1 MKIRLNKP
9 LKPRRLRRVLK
20 IGLISLAVL
29 GGLTWVGVE
38 RWYRLNLRPPNI
50 HASEILFTIEPGSPT
65 IDIANQLKEAGVIRN
80 ATAFIWYLGR
90 QPGGPTLQAGS
101 YRLNTSLS
109 VAEVADILTNGR
121 VDTSL
126 VTISPGLR
134 LDQIENQLIEAGF
147 ERAEVSEAL
156 KAQYD
161 HPLLQYKPPTADL
174 EGYIFPET
182 LQITHDSTVE
192 SIIERSLG
200 VFYEKLTPSLLAGL
214 EDQGLS
220 VHQAIILASIVQ
232 EEVSAYEDQR
242 KVAQVFLRRLAEELP
257 LGADPTFRYAAIKSG
272 KPETP
277 DIDSP
282 YNTRLHTGLPPG
294 PIANFAINALRAV
307 AEPADT
313 DYLYFVSG
321 DDGTTHFAH
330 TLAEH
335 EANVERYCI
344 DLCKL

>member
-1 MKIRLNKP
+1 MKIKLNKP

-20 IGLISLAVL
+20 ISLISLAIL
-29 GGLTWVGVE
+29 GGLAWVGVE
-38 RWYRLNLRPPNI
+38 RWYRLNLRPPSAM
-50 HASEILFTIEPGSPT
+50 ASEILFTIEPGSPT

-90 QPGGPTLQAGS
+90 LPGEPTLQAGS
-101 YRLNTSLS
+101 YRLSTGLG

-147 ERAEVSEAL
+147 ERAKVSAAL

-161 HPLLQYKPPTADL
+161 HPLLQYKPPSADL

-192 SIIERSLG
+192 SIIERSLA
-200 VFYEKLTPSLLAGL
+200 VFYEKLTPGLLAGL

-232 EEVSAYEDQR
+232 EEVSAYEEQR
-242 KVAQVFLRRLAEELP
+242 KVTQVFLRRLDEDMP
-257 LGADPTFRYAAIKSG
+257 LGADPTFRYAAAKLG
-272 KPETP
+272 KPESP

-282 YNTRLHTGLPPG
+282 YNTRLHAGLPPG
-294 PIANFAINALRAV
+294 PIANFTINALRAV
-307 AEPADT
+307 ADPADT

-344 DLCKL
+344 ELCKL